1 MTPEAWSIIATG
13 IVILI
18 AIATSN
24 RSLRAEFRAEFG
36 GLRRDLEKLSERI
49 NQFETSLTERIDQF
63 ETSLTERIDQFETS
77 LTERIDQFE
86 TSLTERINQLEAS
99 LTERM
104 TRIEIELRER
114 LAPVEGVLDV
124 VRDAVIGRSP
134 KEPDA
139 LRPRAGSQ

>member
-24 RSLRAEFRAEFG
+24 RSLRAEFRAEFREEFG

-49 NQFETSLTERIDQF
+49 NQF

>member
-24 RSLRAEFRAEFG
+24 RSLRAEFRAEFREEFG
-36 GLRRDLEKLSERI
+36 GLRQDLEKLSERI

-63 ETSLTERIDQFETS
+63 ETSLIEC
-77 LTERIDQFE
+77 
-86 TSLTERINQLEAS
+86 
-99 LTERM
+99 M

-124 VRDAVIGRSP
+124 VRDSVIGRGP